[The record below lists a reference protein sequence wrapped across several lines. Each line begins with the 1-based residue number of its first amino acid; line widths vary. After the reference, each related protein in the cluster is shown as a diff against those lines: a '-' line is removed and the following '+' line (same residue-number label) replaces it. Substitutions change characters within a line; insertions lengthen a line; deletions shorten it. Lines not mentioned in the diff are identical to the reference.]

1 MNETIKLGLVLLLV
15 AAIAG
20 GVLAGVNSVT
30 APVIAE
36 RQRQESFGALLE
48 IFSEADDFL
57 PIDEALLAEIT
68 SSNSFVTEIMEAKKS
83 GETIG
88 YAMKTKSGGYGGDII
103 TQIGINLDSTIAGIK
118 VMQQSET
125 PGLGSRIVDEPAFAD
140 SFAGK
145 NFASGLSAV
154 GTPTTDNEVMA
165 LSGATVSTNGVMA
178 GVNGAIEAF
187 NSFLNN

>member
-36 RQRQESFGALLE
+36 RERQESFGALLE

-68 SSNSFVTEIMEAKKS
+68 ASNSFVTEVMEAKKD

-103 TQIGINLDSTIAGIK
+103 TQIGINIDSTIAGIK

-125 PGLGSRIVDEPAFAD
+125 PGLGSRIVDEPAFAA

-145 NFASGLSAV
+145 DFTSGLAAV
-154 GTPTTDNEVMA
+154 GSPMANNEVMA

>member
-1 MNETIKLGLVLLLV
+1 MNETLKLGLVLLLV
-15 AAIAG
+15 TAIAG

-57 PIDEALLAEIT
+57 PIDEALLSEIT
-68 SSNSFVTEIMEAKKS
+68 SSNNFVTEVMEAKK
-83 GETIG
+83 GDETIG

-103 TQIGINLDSTIAGIK
+103 IQLGINLDSTLAGIK

-125 PGLGSRIVDEPAFAD
+125 PGLGSRIVDEPAFAA

-145 NFASGLSAV
+145 SFASGLSAV
-154 GTPTTDNEVMA
+154 GTPSADNEVMA
-165 LSGATVSTNGVMA
+165 LSGATVSTNGVLA